1 MVALLV
7 FREVDTTYHI
17 LFYIAANSCTMA
29 YRIIS
34 ILCVLLTFLHVRS
47 GAQHPFFYSVNDDNG
62 LPSNEVYDL
71 DQDGFGYIWIGCNA
85 GLYRYDGIRFD
96 KYSNSRQNAVAIS
109 SLSFTKNKKL
119 LCQNFFG
126 QIFTVGDDSLS
137 IFADVKEHVRTHPE
151 YTVDKKNNVW
161 IGMPNGILKI
171 NEDGSREY
179 LFKDSLVVL
188 EIESSA
194 NGDIYVIGQ
203 SGYVWKISETA
214 PKQYSKIKISTPEL
228 SFANNMCAFRKQ
240 NDRLFLLASKNVGH
254 SHMICEI
261 KDKEIRTIAKLDGS
275 NFAEYIYTVAYIN
288 NTIWIGTSSGAYL
301 LTENGTINGRLFPK
315 DKISDICMDREG
327 MMWFATLQSGIFV
340 IPHLELNVL
349 NTTNSKLSDNNI
361 TALRSMGRDFLLAG
375 TYTGDICRFS
385 PQTGELTWLPKK
397 THELYRN
404 VTTIIPYNENT
415 ILAGRG
421 VFSVIDLKKNTE
433 DRYPSSYIRD
443 MAMVGDSIV
452 IASTLSIGSI
462 TNLPL
467 LIKEKKYAQRIIK
480 PASGKRVSYD
490 TAGKTVWVTL
500 NEGLAYHADG
510 QFIPFLINGRPL
522 FCNTL
527 YSDKNGLWAGT
538 VADGVYN
545 INGRKPK
552 LHLTTANGVKGN
564 NIKCITSYNDTL
576 YIATDECINIR
587 TPDGAFIY
595 VKHAD
600 GINAK
605 EINAISVDG
614 DKIYIG
620 TLRGLFYMPVSTDF
634 RNNIKPNIT
643 ISSVITD
650 GVKQSSSENI
660 RLNYNNKD
668 ILINFSAVALKSRG
682 RFQYRY
688 RILGSKDN
696 WETQPANINYVRLN
710 HLQSGNF
717 TFEVMAVNED
727 DVRSSV
733 ATVTFSV
740 AAPFWQK
747 WWFYLAIVSIA
758 ALLVTLLFMAR
769 INRIK
774 KKAEIRNQLTNSQLT
789 ALKAQMNPHFMYN
802 TLNSIQDLVLQ
813 NDIKNSNY
821 YLSRYSSLMRKILD
835 TSESNEIELA
845 EEADT
850 LKLYLELE
858 QLRFG
863 SDFTFNIEIDSSVDP
878 HNTHIPSMIIQ
889 PFVENAIKHGL
900 LHKKGKKVLNI
911 TFKTEGGILNCFITD
926 NGIGRERSAEIKKR
940 SPQHHRSFATR
951 ATEKRL
957 SLINDNRE
965 KKIILTITDLQEN
978 GMASGTSVLL
988 QIPLT

>member
-1 MVALLV
+1 MP
-7 FREVDTTYHI
+7 
-17 LFYIAANSCTMA
+17 

-34 ILCVLLTFLHVRS
+34 ILYVLLTFLYVRAV
-47 GAQHPFFYSVNDDNG
+47 AQHPFFYSVNDDNG

-71 DQDGFGYIWIGCNA
+71 DQDDFGYIWIGCNA

-96 KYSNSRQNAVAIS
+96 RHSNSRQNAVAIS

-119 LCQNFFG
+119 FCQNFFG
-126 QIFTVGDDSLS
+126 QIFTVSDDSLS
-137 IFADVKEHVRTHPE
+137 IFADVKENVRTHPE
-151 YTVDKKNNVW
+151 YTIDKKNNIW

-188 EIESSA
+188 EMESSQ

-203 SGYVWKISETA
+203 RGNVWKISESGS
-214 PKQYSKIKISTPEL
+214 KQYSKIKISTPEL
-228 SFANNMCAFRKQ
+228 SFANNMFAFRKQ
-240 NDRLFLLASKNVGH
+240 KDRLFLLASKNVGH

-261 KDKEIRTIAKLDGS
+261 KDTEIRTIAKLDGS
-275 NFAEYIYTVAYIN
+275 SFAEYIYTVAYIN
-288 NTIWIGTSSGAYL
+288 NTIWVGTSSGAYL
-301 LTENGTINGRLFPK
+301 LNENGTIKGRLFPK
-315 DKISDICMDREG
+315 DKISDIFQDREG
-327 MMWFATLQSGIFV
+327 MLWFSTLQSGIFV

-349 NTTNSKLSDNNI
+349 NTTNSELSDNNI
-361 TALRSMGRDFLLAG
+361 TALRSIGRDFLLAG
-375 TYTGDICRFS
+375 TYTGDICKFT
-385 PQTGELTWLPKK
+385 PNTGSLIKLPKK
-397 THELYRN
+397 ANELYRN

-443 MAMVGDSIV
+443 MAMVEDSIV

-462 TNLPL
+462 TDLPV
-467 LIKEKKYAQRIIK
+467 LIKEKKYTQRIIK

-490 TAGKTVWVTL
+490 TAGNTLWVTL
-500 NEGLAYHADG
+500 NEGLAYQTDEK
-510 QFIPFLINGRPL
+510 FIPFLINGRPL

-545 INGRKPK
+545 ISERKPK
-552 LHLTTANGVKGN
+552 LHLTTENGIRGN

-587 TPDGAFIY
+587 MPDGSFVYI
-595 VKHAD
+595 KHAD

-614 DKIYIG
+614 ENIYIG

-650 GVKQSSSENI
+650 GVKHSSSEKI

-710 HLQSGNF
+710 HLPAGNF
-717 TFEVMAVNED
+717 TFEIMAVNED

-733 ATVTFSV
+733 ATVTFQI

-747 WWFYLAIVSIA
+747 WWFYLAIVGIA
-758 ALLVTLLFMAR
+758 VLLVALLFLAR

-863 SDFTFNIEIDSSVDP
+863 SDFTFDIEIDSSVDP

-900 LHKKGKKVLNI
+900 LHKKGKKVLSI
-911 TFKTEGGILNCFITD
+911 AFKTENGVLNCYITD
-926 NGIGRERSAEIKKR
+926 NGIGRDRSAEIKKR

-957 SLINDNRE
+957 LLINDNRE